1 VRGGVVLSFLFK
13 VLVFLFIKLPLMLLV
28 GLIKLLVLPFQLL
41 GLLFK
46 GFTLLKYAVIAAVVV
61 AIARSVLGALDARGQ
76 RAAA

>member
-1 VRGGVVLSFLFK
+1 MIGFLFK
-13 VLVFLFIKLPLMLLV
+13 VLFFLFIKLPLMLLV

-46 GFTLLKYAVIAAVVV
+46 GFALLKYVIIAAVVV
-61 AIARSVLGALDARGQ
+61 AIARSVLGALEARGT